1 MEELE
6 TPSTYQQLRTDIL
19 EGNIEPESK
28 LSIGVLAERY
38 GSSAAPVREALSR
51 LAAEGLVTRRGQR
64 GYWAAPID
72 ADEFVEVSRLREMLE
87 VDAFRQSIRLGDLDW
102 EAAIAGARHREL
114 AVRAQTGTTD
124 EDHILART
132 RENRRFHMALISAC
146 PSQWQLRFISTLYD
160 QVPMPLTMIAW
171 LRDFVAEHH
180 KEEPF
185 IKRKRD
191 KKRVDLVE
199 DGRGD
204 SRIRQAADVFRSPS
218 SLRQGETQ

>member
-1 MEELE
+1 MENQE

-28 LSIGVLAERY
+28 LSIAVLANRY

-64 GYWAAPID
+64 GYWAAPIS

-87 VDAFRQSIRLGDLDW
+87 VDAFKQSIKLGDLDW

-114 AVRAQTGTTD
+114 AVKSQSAGQ
-124 EDHILART
+124 EDDQVLART

-146 PSQWQLRFISTLYD
+146 PSEWQLRFISTLYD
-160 QVPMPLTMIAW
+160 QGERFRRLALTSQPLNKPSGKDEHEELMNAAFARDIKTATEL
-171 LRDFVAEHH
+171 LRLH
-180 KEEPF
+180 
-185 IKRKRD
+185 
-191 KKRVDLVE
+191 
-199 DGRGD
+199 
-204 SRIRQAADVFRSPS
+204 IRS
-218 SLRQGETQ
+218 SNEKVMNTLFPER